1 MKYNNNSTIM
11 VISIVILVIA
21 VIVLVVYLIKSK
33 DKLELNLGGKK
44 DNKAKLWILNNP
56 WDYTNVRVTVRE
68 GDAIL
73 YSAPIA
79 PTRMTPPISAVF
91 EGGGNST
98 VFHTNININGT
109 IYPKSFTVLKGHNY
123 KINID
128 KHYSKDSPIS
138 DGPKIVVTQTNP
150 SGGSTIL

>member
-33 DKLELNLGGKK
+33 DKLELNLGAKK
-44 DNKAKLWILNNP
+44 DKKAKLWILNKSIT
-56 WDYTNVRVTVRE
+56 YTDLRVTVRE
-68 GDAIL
+68 RDAIL
-73 YSAPIA
+73 YSAPLG
-79 PTRMTPPISAVF
+79 PDKMTPPITAVF
-91 EGGGNST
+91 EDGGNST

-123 KINID
+123 SMTID
-128 KHYSKDSPIS
+128 KDYMNPSG
-138 DGPKIVVTQTNP
+138 GPKIVVT
-150 SGGSTIL
+150 